1 MRAALPARRGYA
13 MVLVLLFL
21 VLFQALLGV
30 AYREMAA
37 ALRIVSVQAIQAQ
50 RDEGSVHALARAMA
64 LLETGLPPANPYVCG
79 ATIETSAG
87 PRSFRVTFT
96 LEAGTTWSVRS
107 APASPD
113 ESLLPM
119 PGTFAAPPP

>member
-1 MRAALPARRGYA
+1 MKAAVSERRGYA

-21 VLFQALLGV
+21 VLFLALLGV

-37 ALRIVSVQAIQAQ
+37 AVRTVSVQSLEAD
-50 RDEGSVHALARAMA
+50 RDEGSLHALARAMA

-79 ATIETSAG
+79 ATIDTSAG

-96 LEAGTTWSVRS
+96 SPADTTWSVRS

-113 ESLLPM
+113 ETLLPM
-119 PGTFAAPPP
+119 PSTFAVPPP